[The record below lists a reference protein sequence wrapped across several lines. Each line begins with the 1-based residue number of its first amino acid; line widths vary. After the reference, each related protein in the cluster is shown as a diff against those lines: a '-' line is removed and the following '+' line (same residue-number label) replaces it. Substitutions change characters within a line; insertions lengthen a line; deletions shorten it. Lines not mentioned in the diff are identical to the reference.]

1 MQYRKF
7 GRLDWEASVLG
18 FGIMRMPVIGE
29 DRSAIDEAEGAA
41 MVRHAIDQGVNYI
54 DTAYPYHGGASEP
67 FVGRALRDGYRE
79 RVRVA
84 TKLPC
89 WLVQSAADFDKY
101 LDEQLERLQ
110 IGPINFYLLHGLNVE
125 SWGKMHDLGVLDW
138 AERAMADGRIEHL
151 GFSFHDSYDAFKTI
165 VDGYDNW
172 TFCQIQYNYMDEDQ
186 QAGTLGLRYAANRGL
201 AVVVMEP
208 LRGGLLAGS
217 APEPVQKLWA
227 GAAAQRSPAEWAL
240 QWVWNQPEV
249 NVTLSGMTT
258 MQHVEENLT
267 SADRAQAGD

>member
-7 GRLDWEASVLG
+7 GSLDWEASALG
-18 FGIMRMPVIGE
+18 FGAMRMPVIGE
-29 DRSAIDEAEGAA
+29 DRSAIDEPEATR
-41 MVRHAIDQGVNYI
+41 MLRHAIDQGVNYV

-89 WLVQSAADFDKY
+89 WLVQIRRRLRQVPGRAAWNGC
-101 LDEQLERLQ
+101 RS
-110 IGPINFYLLHGLNVE
+110 GRSTSTCCTGLNAE
-125 SWGKMHDLGVLDW
+125 SWGKMRDLGVLDW

-151 GFSFHDSYDAFKTI
+151 GFSFHDSYDTFKTI

-172 TFCQIQYNYMDEDQ
+172 TFCQIQYNYMDEDY
-186 QAGTLGLRYAANRGL
+186 QAGARGLRYAANRGL

-217 APEPVQKLWA
+217 TPGA
-227 GAAAQRSPAEWAL
+227 GADAVGGRGSTAQPGRVGAAM
-240 QWVWNQPEV
+240 V
-249 NVTLSGMTT
+249 
-258 MQHVEENLT
+258 VE
-267 SADRAQAGD
+267 SAGSDV